1 MIQSVPDFSNIPG
14 CLFQLGKGGWSRACA
29 GGQTAIM
36 VLLPGAEHPVLAVLL
51 APVSSWCDLEEV
63 TQGV

>member
-1 MIQSVPDFSNIPG
+1 M
-14 CLFQLGKGGWSRACA
+14 
-29 GGQTAIM
+29 IM
-36 VLLPGAEHPVLAVLL
+36 VLLPGAEHPVLAALL